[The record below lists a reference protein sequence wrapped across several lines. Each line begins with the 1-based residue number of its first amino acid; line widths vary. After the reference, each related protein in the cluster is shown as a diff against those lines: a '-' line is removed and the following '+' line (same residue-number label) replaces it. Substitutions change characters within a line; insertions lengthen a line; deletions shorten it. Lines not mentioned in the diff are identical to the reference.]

1 MEVRVIMLVN
11 ILKFVYYVLFYFSL
25 IYSLYF
31 AISGFVG
38 LFKKNKLNIKKSKKK
53 NFFAII
59 VAARNEE
66 QVIGNLI
73 DSLKKLDYPKDK
85 YGIFVVPN
93 NCSDNTGK
101 VALDAGASV
110 LECNVPT
117 KTKGDVLKFA
127 FNELKD
133 CNEIDAYLIFDADN
147 VVHKDYLN
155 KMNDIINS
163 GYRVAQGYRDSK
175 NPRDNWIS
183 GSYAIFY
190 LFQNVF
196 FNRARMG
203 FDASASINGTGFMIK
218 KEIIDND
225 GFETYTL
232 TEDVEFTG
240 QCALNNEQIAF
251 VEDAI
256 TYDEYPNIFKVSWK
270 QRRRWSAGI
279 IQCMK
284 RYSPRLFVNYF
295 RTGNLAS
302 LDMGFVYFGP
312 LFQIISVI
320 TLSMLVG
327 FKIFGVQLT
336 DIFSYFF
343 AYNIIFFVVMLIFGL
358 SIEIFVL
365 LYKNKTI
372 KGMWSSIIMFSVFLV
387 SWIPIN
393 IVCFLKKHT
402 TWEEIKH
409 TRSISINEIK

>member
-1 MEVRVIMLVN
+1 MLID
-11 ILKFVYYVLFYFSL
+11 ILKFIYYVLFYFSL

-31 AISGFVG
+31 GISGFVG
-38 LFKKNKLNIKKSKKK
+38 LFKKNKLNIKKDNKK
-53 NFFAII
+53 NFFAIVI
-59 VAARNEE
+59 AARNEE
-66 QVIGNLI
+66 KVIGNLI
-73 DSLKKLDYPKDK
+73 ESLKQMDYPIDK
-85 YGIFVVPN
+85 YGIFVIPN
-93 NCSDNTGK
+93 NCTDNTSK
-101 VALDAGASV
+101 VALDMGTAV

-133 CNEIDAYLIFDADN
+133 NKEIDAYLIFDADN

-163 GYRVAQGYRDSK
+163 GYNVAQGYRDSK
-175 NPRDNWIS
+175 NPKDNWIS

-196 FNRARMG
+196 FNRSRMG
-203 FDASASINGTGFMIK
+203 FNASASINGTGFMIK
-218 KEIIDND
+218 KELIDRD

-240 QCALNNEQIAF
+240 QCALKNEQIAF

-270 QRRRWSAGI
+270 QRKRWSAGI

-284 RYSPRLFVNYF
+284 RYSPKLLKNYIK
-295 RTGNLAS
+295 TGNISS
-302 LDMGFVYFGP
+302 LDMGLVYFGP
-312 LFQIISVI
+312 LFQVISVI
-320 TLSMLVG
+320 TFSMLIG
-327 FKIFGVQLT
+327 FKIFNIQLT

-343 AYNIIFFVVMLIFGL
+343 AYNIIFFVIMLIFGL

-372 KGMWSSIIMFSVFLV
+372 KGMWGSIIMFSVFLI

-393 IVCFLKKHT
+393 ILCFLKKHT
-402 TWEEIKH
+402 KWEEIKH
-409 TRSISINEIK
+409 TRNISINEIK

>member
-1 MEVRVIMLVN
+1 MEVRVNMFVN
-11 ILKFVYYVLFYFSL
+11 ILKIIYYILFYFSL
-25 IYSLYF
+25 VYSLYF

-59 VAARNEE
+59 IAARNEE

-73 DSLKKLDYPKDK
+73 DSLKKLDYPKDR

-93 NCSDNTGK
+93 NCTDNTSK

-110 LECNVPT
+110 LECNIPT

-133 CNEIDAYLIFDADN
+133 NKEIDAYLIFDADN

-175 NPRDNWIS
+175 NPKDNWIS

-196 FNRARMG
+196 FNRSRMG

-218 KEIIDND
+218 KEIIDKE

-240 QCALNNEQIAF
+240 QCALRNEQIAF

-270 QRRRWSAGI
+270 QRKRWSAGI

-284 RYSPRLFVNYF
+284 RYSPKLLLNYIK
-295 RTGNLAS
+295 TGNISS
-302 LDMGFVYFGP
+302 LDMGLVYFGP

-320 TLSMLVG
+320 TLSMLIG
-327 FKIFGVQLT
+327 FKIFGVELT

-343 AYNIIFFVVMLIFGL
+343 AYNIVFFVVMLIFGL

-402 TWEEIKH
+402 KWEEIKH